1 MPRRAHG
8 EGTIYK
14 RKDGRWQASLQL
26 DGRRK
31 TIYGKTRTEVAEKL
45 RQLQGV
51 ARENGHL
58 PDAGK
63 LTLGEYLTRWLEQAE
78 CRLRPTTLLDYRTIA
93 EKHVIPHVGTIRL
106 SRLDPMRI
114 ARLYAALAKAGMSG
128 RRREQVHGFL
138 HKVLA
143 DAHKWGLL
151 PNNPASMVDKP
162 KRERKERTL
171 WTPEEISRFIASVQA
186 GEHGQYG
193 PLLGFLL
200 ASGCRVGE
208 ALGLRWSDID
218 WKAGT
223 VRIERQIVHVG
234 REAIESEPK
243 TKAGI
248 RTISLPTWG
257 LGVLRQQRARV
268 AACRLKAGSAW
279 QESSRVFPTEVGT
292 VPHRRNVERALD
304 EACGRLGLPRIRVH
318 DLRHL
323 HLSMLAMAGVPVK
336 VAQARAGHATAAVT
350 MAVYSHV
357 LGDADKQAAGA
368 LERLSVVDGL

>member
-26 DGRRK
+26 DGKRK
-31 TIYGKTRTEVAEKL
+31 TIYGRSRQEVAEKL

-51 ARENGHL
+51 ARESGHL

-63 LTLGEYLTRWLEQAE
+63 LTVGEYLRQWLEQAE

-114 ARLYAALAKAGMSG
+114 ARLYAALAKAGMSS
-128 RRREQVHGFL
+128 RRRQQVHGFL

-151 PNNPASMVDKP
+151 PNNPASMVDPP
-162 KRERKERTL
+162 KREHKEPEL
-171 WTPEEISRFIASVQA
+171 CTPEEISRFVASIQA
-186 GEHGQYG
+186 GEQGQYG
-193 PLLGFLL
+193 NLLGFLL

-208 ALGLRWSDID
+208 ALGLRWPDID
-218 WKAGT
+218 WRAGT
-223 VRIERQIVHVG
+223 VRVERQIVHVG
-234 REAIESEPK
+234 RETIESEPK
-243 TKAGI
+243 TKAGV
-248 RTISLPTWG
+248 RTIALPAWG
-257 LGVLRQQRARV
+257 MELLHRQKAMV
-268 AACRLKAGSAW
+268 AGCRLKAGSAW

-292 VPHRRNVERALD
+292 VPHRRNVERALH
-304 EACGRLGLPRIRVH
+304 ETCNRLDLPRVRAH

-323 HLSMLAMAGVPVK
+323 HLSLLAMAGVPVK
-336 VAQARAGHATAAVT
+336 VAQQRAGHATAAVT

-357 LGDADKQAAGA
+357 LGDADKMAAEA
-368 LERLSVVDGL
+368 LERALGTL